1 MIDLGDPV
9 ALTFLVTDSA
19 GAPANATAATV
30 TITLPDNT
38 TATPTVTNPS
48 TGTYSAAYI
57 TTQAGHHKV
66 AWSATGVNARTSS
79 DVFEVSPMD
88 ARLLISLD
96 QARKGLRMPAGQT
109 VDDEDLRDLINAARG
124 PIEDLCGPILPLAC
138 DEWHDGG
145 WSSIR
150 LLQAPVISVTTVTES
165 YGAGY
170 NRTLS
175 NQPLD
180 GATYDAFGY
189 TVDLKDGLVVRR
201 ISGRDGPFAAGRRNV
216 RVTYTAG
223 RTVIPANIL
232 RASRYLVRWMWQ
244 LELRGQRAA
253 HGTPTEDVS
262 STPGGFLVPNLVL
275 EALAN
280 ERRLPGIA

>member
-9 ALTFLVTDSA
+9 PLTFLVTDPT
-19 GAPANATAATV
+19 GAPANAGAAAVTV
-30 TITLPDNT
+30 TLPDNS

-48 TGTYSAAYI
+48 PGTYTAAYI

-66 AWSATGVNARTSS
+66 NWAATGVNARTQQ
-79 DVFEVSPMD
+79 DVFEVSPLD

-109 VDDEDLRDLINAARG
+109 LDDEDLRDLINVARG
-124 PIEDLCGPILPLAC
+124 PIEDLCGPILPVAF

-145 WSSIR
+145 WTSIR
-150 LLQAPVISVTTVTES
+150 LLQAPIVAVATVTES

-170 NRTLS
+170 NRTLT

-180 GATYDAFGY
+180 GSTYDAFGY
-189 TVDLKDGLVVRR
+189 TVDLHDGLIFRR
-201 ISGRDGPFAAGRRNV
+201 ISGREGPFAFGRRNV
-216 RVTYTAG
+216 HVVGTAG
-223 RTVIPANIL
+223 RTVIAANIL
-232 RASRYLVRWMWQ
+232 RATRYLIRWMWQ
-244 LELRGQRAA
+244 MELRGQRAA
-253 HGTPTEDVS
+253 QGTPREEVS
-262 STPGGFLVPNLVL
+262 TTPGGFLVPNLVI